1 MEYTL
6 YGKLYSTDITEFY
19 LPYENLTY
27 IDPNIKYFINL
38 QTLNLSCNKIKEIPK
53 EIGY

>member
-6 YGKLYSTDITEFY
+6 YNKLYSTDITELNLSY
-19 LPYENLTY
+19 KKLTY

-38 QTLNLSCNKIKEIPK
+38 QELELAGNLIEEIPK
-53 EIGY
+53 EI